1 MAGFR
6 RLCGRFRVRRQ
17 NEPERG
23 REREIQAFTAFVGA
37 LCRWV
42 GRVGERREL
51 RAHAHEWSGG
61 RRRR

>member
-6 RLCGRFRVRRQ
+6 RLCGRFRCAAVRLFRVGQ
-17 NEPERG
+17 RARNSSVYG
-23 REREIQAFTAFVGA
+23 VCGA

-51 RAHAHEWSGG
+51 RAHAHE
-61 RRRR
+61 